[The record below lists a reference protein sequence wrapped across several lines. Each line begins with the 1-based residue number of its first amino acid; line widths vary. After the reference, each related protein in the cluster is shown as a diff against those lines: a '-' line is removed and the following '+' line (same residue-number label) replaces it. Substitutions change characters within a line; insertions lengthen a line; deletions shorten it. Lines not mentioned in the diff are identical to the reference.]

1 MSTISS
7 QLFDNIPSFVKH
19 QGIIDWV
26 KQIATLTQPDRIE
39 WCDGSEEEDQRLLQ
53 QMCDQGTMVKLNEQH
68 SII

>member
-26 KQIATLTQPDRIE
+26 KQIARLTKPDRI
-39 WCDGSEEEDQRLLQ
+39 
-53 QMCDQGTMVKLNEQH
+53 
-68 SII
+68 